1 MEYLSI
7 VDQRGRWM
15 METFCNA
22 SVGCV
27 PESRVLFVGAPE
39 LSDCLICRLFMNV
52 LKTLVLGSLHNL
64 ALESGVGFD
73 ILLTLALTWC

>member
-1 MEYLSI
+1 MYLSI

-15 METFCNA
+15 IETLEKA

-27 PESRVLFVGAPE
+27 PESRVLFGGVPE
-39 LSDCLICRLFMNV
+39 LSEYLICRLFKHV
-52 LKTLVLGSLHNL
+52 LKTLVLGSLRNL